1 MGPYTMLLKVL
12 LLKVNAAEPID
23 VIPALQILA
32 GKYIYGATAINATR
46 P

>member
-1 MGPYTMLLKVL
+1 MLLKIL
-12 LLKVNAAEPID
+12 LLKVSAPEPID

-32 GKYIYGATAINATR
+32 GKYIHGVVAIYAKR